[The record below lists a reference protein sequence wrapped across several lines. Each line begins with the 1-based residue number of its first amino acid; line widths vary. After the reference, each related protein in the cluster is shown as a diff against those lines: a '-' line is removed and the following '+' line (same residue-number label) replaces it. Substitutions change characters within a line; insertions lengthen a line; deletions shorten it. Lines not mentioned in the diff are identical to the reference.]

1 MTSRVWAAL
10 IGMGCL
16 VGCKSATAAGA
27 AHTLTVSVRDNVFSP
42 QVDSISAGDSVTFTW
57 QGSQPHDLIFQ
68 DSVHVANVSTPQM
81 SGSVKRGFALSG
93 IYKYRCTLHSS
104 DFNTGSMVGTIAV
117 Y

>member
-1 MTSRVWAAL
+1 MRSRVWAVLAVAA
-10 IGMGCL
+10 G
-16 VGCKSATAAGA
+16 VAACKSSTASGT
-27 AHTLTVSVRDNVFSP
+27 AHTLTVSVRDNVFAP

-57 QGSQPHDLIFQ
+57 QGSQLHDLIFQ
-68 DSVHVANVSTPQM
+68 DSVSIANVSSPQM
-81 SGSVKRGFALSG
+81 SGSVKRGFTSPG

>member
-1 MTSRVWAAL
+1 MRSRVWAVVAAVSSL
-10 IGMGCL
+10 AA
-16 VGCKSATAAGA
+16 CKSSTAAGT

-42 QVDSISAGDSVTFTW
+42 QVDSVDAGDSVTFTW
-57 QGSQPHDLIFQ
+57 QGSQMHDLIFQ
-68 DSVHVANVSTPQM
+68 DSVHVANVSAPRDT
-81 SGSVKRGFALSG
+81 GSVRRGFASPG

>member
-1 MTSRVWAAL
+1 MRLRVWAVLAAVSSL
-10 IGMGCL
+10 GA
-16 VGCKSATAAGA
+16 CKSSTAAGT

-68 DSVHVANVSTPQM
+68 DSVHIANVSSPQTA
-81 SGSVKRGFALSG
+81 GSVRRGFALPG
-93 IYKYRCTLHSS
+93 IYKYRCTIHSS